1 MVLTVSTCPGAASAN
16 ADLADRPVRV
26 EHVHGLLRPQT
37 RRSSGVDPV
46 PVICRVRGRRQAE
59 EQPDAS
65 ATINAAAALNASIR
79 RPARRLCS
87 LAGPTDVKH
96 DLEFQ
101 QRSTGRHGVGP
112 VSGMGCDGGPVCPRL
127 ECFIGLPVC
136 HHEVAFF
143 TLDRT

>member
-112 VSGMGCDGGPVCPRL
+112 VSGMGCDGGPVAHAWNASSDSQC
-127 ECFIGLPVC
+127 V
-136 HHEVAFF
+136 
-143 TLDRT
+143 TTK